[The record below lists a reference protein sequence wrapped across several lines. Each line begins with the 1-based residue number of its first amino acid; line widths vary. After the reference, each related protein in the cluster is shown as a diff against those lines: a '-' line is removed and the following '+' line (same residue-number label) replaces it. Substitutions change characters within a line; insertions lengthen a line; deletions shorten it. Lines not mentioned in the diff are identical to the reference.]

1 MYSVLNKK
9 KNPEEKKIKIESVSK
24 KVNKMSE
31 TSNNNQD
38 KDIIEANEIT
48 LTNLLVLL
56 KKYANYFLKEIKN
69 PKEAYFNYK
78 KLSQH
83 PDINNEFSKFLVQ
96 NNFICELGLKL
107 FFKIKFQSN

>member
-38 KDIIEANEIT
+38 KDIVEANEIT

-56 KKYANYFLKEIKN
+56 KKYANYFLKEWSSHDAEHYYSSK
-69 PKEAYFNYK
+69 KYK
-78 KLSQH
+78 LIVNFFSKYPYSNSPIILNQKM
-83 PDINNEFSKFLVQ
+83 DQEINNE
-96 NNFICELGLKL
+96 
-107 FFKIKFQSN
+107 